1 MTALA
6 ALAAMLALA
15 TVPQARA
22 QDAIPRE
29 AHAIASA
36 LKAGRFSG
44 FAMVATKDRILW
56 QTARARC
63 VPPDAGR
70 VTPICHQ
77 RSTEYQRWPWASV
90 TKQVLAILTMQQL
103 DAGRIALDTPANA
116 YLPALKAVGIA
127 PTIRE
132 LLQHRSG
139 LRNPKDS
146 PVDAAGNPG
155 FYSTGPTGTAW
166 CLVDRRAPAGPWIYN
181 NCDTIVL
188 GAVLEGASGK
198 TLAAL
203 FEDGLAKPLR
213 LEGTRFV
220 GPGDDWM
227 PDYAKPLAS
236 GYALPFE
243 RYGAAGGLAGTG
255 ADLLAIDRGLLA
267 GTLMSPRALAIMWKG
282 DPALGY
288 IALGQWVF
296 DAPLRGCASYVRIV
310 ERRGNIGR
318 YQVRNIILP
327 DLDRIIIMFSDDPR
341 LDFGEIWAGR
351 GLTHDVLAAT
361 VCG

>member
-6 ALAAMLALA
+6 ALAAMVALA
-15 TVPQARA
+15 APAQTQALLVPPEAR
-22 QDAIPRE
+22 
-29 AHAIASA
+29 AIASA

-44 FAMVATKDRILW
+44 FAMVATSDRILW

-63 VPPDAGR
+63 VPPSAGR

-116 YLPALKAVGIA
+116 YLSALKAAGVA

-139 LRNPKDS
+139 LRNPDDS
-146 PVDAAGNPG
+146 PIDASGNPG
-155 FYSTGPTGTAW
+155 FYSTGPTGAAW
-166 CLVDRRAPAGPWIYN
+166 CLVDRGAPAGPWIYN

-188 GAVLEGASGK
+188 GAVLEGATGK

-203 FEDGLAKPLR
+203 FEEGLAKPLR

-227 PDYAKPLAS
+227 PDYAKPLAR

-267 GTLMSPRALAIMWKG
+267 GTLMSPQALATMWQG
-282 DPALGY
+282 DPSLGY
-288 IALGQWVF
+288 MALGQWVF
-296 DAPLRGCASYVRIV
+296 DAPLRGCAARVRVV

-327 DLDRIIIMFSDDPR
+327 DLDRIIIMFSDDQR

-351 GLTHDVLAAT
+351 GLTHNLLAAA